1 MNRWQLLTTNPLIK
15 VYPIL
20 TKMSIIHLLLMSLLS
35 KYVAKKSEP
44 EKKSIVKAFK
54 ELVAH
59 IVDTIKKALSRGNL
73 TQEAK

>member
-1 MNRWQLLTTNPLIK
+1 M
-15 VYPIL
+15 
-20 TKMSIIHLLLMSLLS
+20 KMSIIHLPLMSLLS

-44 EKKSIVKAFK
+44 EKKSIVQAFK

>member
-1 MNRWQLLTTNPLIK
+1 
-15 VYPIL
+15 
-20 TKMSIIHLLLMSLLS
+20 MSLLS

-44 EKKSIVKAFK
+44 EKKSIVKVFK
-54 ELVAH
+54 KLVAH